1 MHSAL
6 TSIVTKMSEMQQ
18 TIDVLNKKVDA
29 ANRRSA
35 AYEAFFKT
43 IVGNTNILIDIA
55 RNLKQK
61 RQQETPR
68 VSEETDERLP
78 VIEIPEEYEMEDSE
92 LRRIMRD
99 SRNAG
104 NFAVNISRRLWP
116 ELFGEGDLRFQY
128 NWYGGR
134 IHNKKELDPV
144 RKSVVKKYVCVFYPE
159 VASEDTWRERIVSRI
174 NESLRRND
182 KQTEK
187 TVLPPQ
193 VQAWT
198 LSSQRLTCML
208 GRRVRIHGLTRDCCV
223 LVHTLVFRSSVLFLF
238 DCEPVTIFK
247 FESYYYYMFEVLF
260 VALMFN
266 K

>member
-29 ANRRSA
+29 ANRPSA

-78 VIEIPEEYEMEDSE
+78 VIEIPEEYETEDSE
-92 LRRIMRD
+92 FRRFMRD

-128 NWYGGR
+128 NWYGGG

-159 VASEDTWRERIVSRI
+159 VASEDAWRERIVSRI

-182 KQTEK
+182 KRYRKDSVAPASPSVDIVIPAINLHVRT
-187 TVLPPQ
+187 
-193 VQAWT
+193 
-198 LSSQRLTCML
+198 TCSHSW
-208 GRRVRIHGLTRDCCV
+208 IN
-223 LVHTLVFRSSVLFLF
+223 S
-238 DCEPVTIFK
+238 
-247 FESYYYYMFEVLF
+247 
-260 VALMFN
+260 
-266 K
+266 